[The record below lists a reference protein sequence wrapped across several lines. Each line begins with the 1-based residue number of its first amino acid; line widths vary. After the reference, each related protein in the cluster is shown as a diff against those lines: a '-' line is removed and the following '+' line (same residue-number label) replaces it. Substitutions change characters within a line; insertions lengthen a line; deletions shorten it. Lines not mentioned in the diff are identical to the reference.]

1 MANNPNED
9 TEFNEILRKH
19 GILPERPKTPPTP
32 SPPGSPTF
40 DDLLNESTVPE
51 LEKLNDRLQNDDD
64 KLQKVERERR
74 RRMEDELRTR
84 RDARFGEVIPI
95 SREDYTREVTEASA
109 KDAEDDDNEK
119 GTGVVCLLYKD
130 GIPHS
135 DRAKVFIRNLAAK
148 YPQTKFVSIVGDK
161 CIENLPDTQIP
172 MILLYRK
179 GDLRN
184 RFMAWGRERER
195 LQEELE
201 AVLLLSGAIDPNEA
215 LLASNQTSSSSTRED
230 DLSEDEEEWDND
242 RSSKMRSAATSVNAR
257 APRNIRGPAKK
268 NKDDDDSDFE
278 FDL

>member
-1 MANNPNED
+1 M
-9 TEFNEILRKH
+9 
-19 GILPERPKTPPTP
+19 
-32 SPPGSPTF
+32 
-40 DDLLNESTVPE
+40 
-51 LEKLNDRLQNDDD
+51 
-64 KLQKVERERR
+64 
-74 RRMEDELRTR
+74 
-84 RDARFGEVIPI
+84 
-95 SREDYTREVTEASA
+95 
-109 KDAEDDDNEK
+109 
-119 GTGVVCLLYKD
+119 
-130 GIPHS
+130 
-135 DRAKVFIRNLAAK
+135 FIQNLAAK

-172 MILLYRK
+172 MILVYRK

-195 LQEELE
+195 LQEGEHITPCTIIPLLTWNYVELE

-230 DLSEDEEEWDND
+230 DLSDEEEEWDND